1 MIREGINKMK
11 LIKKQNNKK
20 GFTLI
25 ELVIVIA
32 ILAILALILIPAM
45 SGYISSADSSKYQ
58 ADARSVYT
66 AASVVVAETD
76 DADKINA
83 NTVKKSNID
92 TSKAKID
99 VKHDEG
105 VVKYIQ
111 YTPIKN
117 GKDGKAIYFDGKNFT
132 ETAPSTTKE

>member
-45 SGYISSADSSKYQ
+45 GSYIGSANTSKDQ
-58 ADARSVYT
+58 ADARSIYT
-66 AASVVVAETD
+66 AASIVASEKQD
-76 DADKINA
+76 VADGATLVADVQKKA
-83 NTVKKSNID
+83 NIKDGDGTIEVKLKE
-92 TSKAKID
+92 A
-99 VKHDEG
+99 G
-105 VVKYIQ
+105 VVDYIQ
-111 YTPIKN
+111 FTPKNEASRTIK
-117 GKDGKAIYFDGKNFT
+117 FDGKDFT
-132 ETAPSTTKE
+132 PKK

>member
-45 SGYISSADSSKYQ
+45 GGYIGSANTSKDQ
-58 ADARSVYT
+58 ADARSIYT
-66 AASVVVAETD
+66 AASIVASEKQDVTD
-76 DADKINA
+76 GKTLVADVQKKA
-83 NTVKKSNID
+83 NIKNGDGTIEVELKE
-92 TSKAKID
+92 A
-99 VKHDEG
+99 G

-111 YTPIKN
+111 FTP
-117 GKDGKAIYFDGKNFT
+117 KDEASRAIYFDGKEFT
-132 ETAPSTTKE
+132 KTAPSKE